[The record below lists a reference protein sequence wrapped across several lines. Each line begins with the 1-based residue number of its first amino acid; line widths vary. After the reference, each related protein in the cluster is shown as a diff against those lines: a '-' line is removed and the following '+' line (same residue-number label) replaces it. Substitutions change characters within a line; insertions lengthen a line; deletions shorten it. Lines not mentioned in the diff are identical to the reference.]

1 MPNTLIVGGQWGDE
15 AKGKIVHKLAKNH
28 EIVVRYNGGNN
39 AGHTL
44 DDVTLHLMP
53 SGILYDHTINL
64 MAQGMVV
71 NPQALYDEWEDVRKK
86 TGKQVE
92 SEHLV
97 ISPNAHLILPHH
109 IALDQAGSK
118 KSIGTTGRGIG
129 PAYSQ
134 KADRVGIRAGDLLD
148 ESLRINVEK
157 SVAAAN
163 VRLEKLDTEP
173 VKTEDVMK
181 FLEEYGKNFLLQFV
195 GDVKSI
201 LKGAKDSPILF
212 EGAQGT
218 LLDIDAGTYPYVT
231 SSNTLRPGAGQLG
244 CHVRIDKAYG
254 VFKTPMSRVGK
265 GPFPTEWGGPNS
277 SDTRQLIEG
286 DREATQ
292 DDDTKSKFMEELFTK
307 IKSGT
312 ATPLETGAYYGH
324 KGNEYGA
331 TTGRARRLGPL
342 GTVLMRYAIDVN
354 GLTGVILTKM
364 DVYSGA
370 PKVELC
376 DAYIDSLGN
385 KVVDLSDLN
394 DLQRMKPRI
403 QELSGWDANVFGVT
417 EWDALPAQ
425 AKRYVDNVEH
435 LARIPVV
442 CISTGP
448 KSEHLIVRNG

>member
-1 MPNTLIVGGQWGDE
+1 MPNTLVVGGQWGDE
-15 AKGKIVHKLAKNH
+15 AKGKIVHRLAKDH
-28 EIVVRYNGGNN
+28 KIVVRYNGGNN

-44 DDVTLHLMP
+44 DNITLHLMP

-71 NPQALYDEWEDVRKK
+71 NPEALYQEWEDVRKV

-92 SEHLV
+92 SEHLI
-97 ISPNAHLILPHH
+97 ISPNAQLILPHH

-134 KADRVGIRAGDLLD
+134 KADRVGIRAGDILD
-148 ESLRINVEK
+148 ESLRATVEK
-157 SVAAAN
+157 SVGAAN
-163 VRLEKLDTEP
+163 VRLEKLGTET
-173 VKTEDVMK
+173 VKIEDVMK
-181 FLEEYGKNFLLQFV
+181 FLEDYGKNFLSQFV
-195 GDVKSI
+195 GDVKTV
-201 LKGAKDSPILF
+201 LKEAKNKDVPILF

-231 SSNTLRPGAGQLG
+231 SSNTLRPSAGQLG
-244 CHVRIDKAYG
+244 LYVPIDNAYG

-265 GPFPTEWGGPNS
+265 GPFPTEWGGPNT

-286 DREATQ
+286 DTEAMKG
-292 DDDTKSKFMEELFTK
+292 DNRKFMEELFTK
-307 IKSGT
+307 IKNGT
-312 ATPLETGAYYGH
+312 ATPLEIGAYYGH
-324 KGNEYGA
+324 KGKEYGA

-342 GTVLMRYAIDVN
+342 DIVLMRYAIDVN
-354 GLTGVILTKM
+354 GLNGVILTKM

-376 DAYIDSLGN
+376 DAYIDDSGN
-385 KVVDLSDLN
+385 KVADLSDLN

-403 QELSGWDANVFGVT
+403 QELSGWDANILGVT
-417 EWDALPAQ
+417 EIDSLPAQ
-425 AKRYVDNVEH
+425 ARKYIDNVEH
-435 LARIPVV
+435 LAGVPVV
-442 CISTGP
+442 YVSTGQ
-448 KSEHLIVRNG
+448 KSEHLIVR